1 MEDKLK
7 LLARSFGE
15 NKVKFNEE
23 LKYHLASKTGGIAKL
38 FAVVVNER
46 ELIRIIGFAQNLS
59 LKFIVIGT
67 GSKVD
72 LSDGFE
78 GVVIRNRA
86 QTIKIISIKGKIGKG
101 NLGVESVLL
110 EAEGGVAI
118 ADLIIFL
125 KKQGLKTDE
134 LIDMRGS
141 IGGNI
146 FISRS
151 LRDLSDR
158 VRILNL
164 DGEIEIIKVEDL
176 DLRSQV
182 VLSVVLKIKSV

>member
-15 NKVKFNEE
+15 EKVKFNEE
-23 LKYHLASKTGGIAKL
+23 LKYHLASKAGGIAKL

-46 ELIRIIGFAQNLS
+46 ELIRVIGLIQNLG

-72 LSDGFE
+72 LSGGFD
-78 GVVIRNRA
+78 GVVIRNRS
-86 QTIKIISIKGKIGKG
+86 QNIKIVSIKGKVGKG

-110 EAEGGVAI
+110 EVEGGVATV
-118 ADLIIFL
+118 DLITFL
-125 KKQGLKTDE
+125 KKQNLKTDE
-134 LIDMRGS
+134 FANMRGS

-146 FISRS
+146 FINLS

-158 VRILNL
+158 IKILNL
-164 DGEIEIIKVEDL
+164 DGEIEIIKVEEL